1 MVLNI
6 TNEHKEEALH
16 LARRIALFNSK
27 VIYYVKNSMFLITEE
42 LIKTQKSNHEKFK
55 IIIKTN
61 YPSADPEIL
70 LADPIK
76 NHNHDLTKLDIE
88 LIQEMLLE
96 GLERKHGVFE

>member
-1 MVLNI
+1 MVLKI
-6 TNEHKEEALH
+6 TDEQKEEALH

-61 YPSADPEIL
+61 YPSADPEII
-70 LADPIK
+70 LADPLK
-76 NHNHDLTKLDIE
+76 NLNHDLTKLDIE
-88 LIQEMLLE
+88 LIQDILLE
-96 GLERKHGVFE
+96 GLERKHGVLD